1 MSEFLFKAG
10 NALLISSETNLN
22 NIPLL
27 LILNL
32 KLGNVGYIARS
43 SHLYQLFTVIV

>member
-10 NALLISSETNLN
+10 NVLLISSKTNLN
-22 NIPLL
+22 NIPLV

-32 KLGNVGYIARS
+32 KLGNIGYTAPS
-43 SHLYQLFTVIV
+43 NHFYQLFTVIA